1 MRPAA
6 LATAVLLGIATLGP
20 ADARATP
27 IVSATIAIESERTV
41 LVGGKRHHGRHDF
54 FRGHAPRHG
63 KGLVRHYKR
72 HHHVFRHH
80 GGRHHVFRHHGGHH
94 RPGFV
99 VKRFHKGP
107 VVIVKPAWGRSFG
120 YRHLPPRP
128 LIKNGRFARG
138 TYRW

>member
-6 LATAVLLGIATLGP
+6 LATAVLLGIATFG
-20 ADARATP
+20 ATEARATP
-27 IVSATIAIESERTV
+27 TLSATIAIESERTV
-41 LVGGKRHHGRHDF
+41 LVGGKRHHGHHGF

-63 KGLVRHYKR
+63 KGLVRGYKR
-72 HHHVFRHH
+72 HQP
-80 GGRHHVFRHHGGHH
+80 GRHHSRV
-94 RPGFV
+94 FV

-120 YRHLPPRP
+120 YRHLPPRR
-128 LIKNGRFARG
+128 LIKNGRFARS